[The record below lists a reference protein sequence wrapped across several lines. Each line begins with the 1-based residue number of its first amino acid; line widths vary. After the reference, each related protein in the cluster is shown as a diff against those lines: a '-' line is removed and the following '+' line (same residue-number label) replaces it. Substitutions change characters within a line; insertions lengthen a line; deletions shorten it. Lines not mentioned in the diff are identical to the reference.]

1 MNALRVVGT
10 LVAKDLRV
18 EARAKEVIV
27 VMLLF
32 ALMSVVLFHFAF
44 DIGLDPETIWSI
56 SAGMLWLSFAFSGVL
71 GLSRSFS
78 IERSRETLRGLV
90 LAPIDR
96 SHIYTSKLVS
106 NMVFLALVEIVTY
119 PVFGLM
125 LGLPWQQ
132 TMPGILIV
140 FFLATLGFAAPGTLF
155 AAASANVR
163 LREALLPVLL
173 FPITLPALIAGEEC
187 TATLLRG
194 GSLADVSVWLRI
206 LVAFDV
212 IFVVAGVLLF
222 EFVVEE

>member
-1 MNALRVVGT
+1 LRVLWT

-18 EARAKEVIV
+18 EARAKEVVV

-32 ALMSVVLFHFAF
+32 SLMSVVLFHFAF
-44 DIGLDPETIWSI
+44 DIGLPPETIWSI
-56 SAGMLWLSFAFSGVL
+56 SAGMLWLSFAFAGVL

-78 IERSRETLRGLV
+78 IERQRETLRGLI

-96 SHIYTSKLVS
+96 SHIYGSKLLS
-106 NMVFLALVEIVTY
+106 NLLFLTMVELITF

-125 LGLPWQQ
+125 LNLPWQQ
-132 TMPGILIV
+132 TMPGIFLV

-187 TATLLRG
+187 TAALLRG
-194 GSLADVSVWLRI
+194 ESLADVAVWLRM

-212 IFVVAGVLLF
+212 IFVVVGVLLF